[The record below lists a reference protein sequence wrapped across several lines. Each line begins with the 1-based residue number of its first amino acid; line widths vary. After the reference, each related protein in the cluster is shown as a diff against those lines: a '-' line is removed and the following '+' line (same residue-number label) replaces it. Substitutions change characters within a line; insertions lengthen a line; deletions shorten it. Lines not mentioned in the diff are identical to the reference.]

1 MKDVVT
7 MNSTGS
13 KMTDFVTKGI
23 NSYSA
28 SGQLTYFVTKG

>member
-7 MNSTGS
+7 MNGTGS
-13 KMTDFVTKGI
+13 KMADFVTKGV

-28 SGQLTYFVTKG
+28 SGQLTCFVTKG